1 MSGSIIEFFDNYW
14 FGIGVFLLAIFVSLH
29 EARIKGESGL
39 QFLVR
44 LPGNLIACFFVSI
57 GGYVILLVLDIVLLF
72 PFGILTL
79 GLGYLPL
86 PQFVFWMGI
95 SATLCL
101 GIIESGKKK
110 TKKK

>member
-44 LPGNLIACFFVSI
+44 LPGNLIACFFVSL
-57 GGYVILLVLDIVLLF
+57 GGYVMPGHHRIRKEEDQEKMKGF
-72 PFGILTL
+72 HQT
-79 GLGYLPL
+79 
-86 PQFVFWMGI
+86 QD
-95 SATLCL
+95 S
-101 GIIESGKKK
+101 KKRRPVH
-110 TKKK
+110 